1 MADKESRQALPRAVR
16 APVRRE
22 GAARY
27 LRLAVLSFA
36 ASVSLT
42 RLFLDLTGYP
52 QLGNGSLHIAH
63 VLWGGLLLFIAALLP
78 LILANRWVYV
88 VGALLAGSGVGLFID
103 EVGKF
108 ITRTNDYFFPAAAP
122 IIYGLFLVT
131 VLVYVQTR
139 RPQAKDDRSE
149 LYGALEGLQEVLDRD
164 LNPAEKADL
173 VSVLKHIS
181 NESGGTEMRML
192 AAELLHFLQSP
203 AVAVKPY
210 TPDWLDRIIGR
221 LTEWEQRWITRSRAR
236 AILAGGLLAVGILAA
251 RATAQLL
258 LPFVSPV
265 GIEHTLA
272 DLVHRGMISS
282 GAGLGWYEARVALE
296 GSAGIALLAGGVALA
311 LSRDELGLAVGYVA
325 LLLSLT
331 TVDLL
336 VFYFDQFSTILT
348 AGVQFGLLLIL
359 LRYRRRYFESEV
371 GIRTFSRDS
380 AQESIS

>member
-1 MADKESRQALPRAVR
+1 MADTPTRQTIVSAMR

-27 LRLAVLSFA
+27 LLLTLLSFG

-52 QLGNGSLHIAH
+52 QLGSGSLHIAH

-88 VGALLAGSGVGLFID
+88 AGALLAGSGVGLFID

-108 ITRTNDYFFPAAAP
+108 ITRSNDYFFPAAAP
-122 IIYGLFLVT
+122 IIYGFFLVT

-139 RPQAKDDRSE
+139 RPGAKDDRSE
-149 LYGALEGLQEVLDRD
+149 LYRALEGLQEVLDHD
-164 LNPAEKADL
+164 LNPAEKGDL
-173 VSVLKHIS
+173 VARLKHIADQGS
-181 NESGGTEMRML
+181 EPETRLL

-203 AVAVKPY
+203 RLAVRPQTA
-210 TPDWLDRIIGR
+210 DWLDHILWR
-221 LTEWEQRWITRSRAR
+221 LADWERRWITRARAR
-236 AILAGGLLAVGILAA
+236 AILAGGLLAIGALAA

-258 LPFVSPV
+258 LPFLSTAGV
-265 GIEHTLA
+265 EHALA
-272 DLVHRGMISS
+272 DLVGRGMVSAS
-282 GAGLGWYEARVALE
+282 AGLGWFEARVALE
-296 GSAGIALLAGGVALA
+296 GSVGIALLAGGMALA
-311 LSRDELGLAVGYVA
+311 LKRDELGLAIGYVA

-336 VFYFDQFSTILT
+336 VFYFDQFSTILS

-359 LRYRRRYFESEV
+359 LRYRRRYYESEV
-371 GIRTFSRDS
+371 GIRTFARDS
-380 AQESIS
+380 SQENAA

>member
-1 MADKESRQALPRAVR
+1 MADTPTRQTIVSAMR

-27 LRLAVLSFA
+27 LLLTLLSFG

-52 QLGNGSLHIAH
+52 QLGSGSLHIAH

-88 VGALLAGSGVGLFID
+88 AGALLAGSGVGLFID

-108 ITRTNDYFFPAAAP
+108 ITRSNDYFFPAAAP
-122 IIYGLFLVT
+122 IIYGFFLVT

-139 RPQAKDDRSE
+139 RPGAKDDRSE
-149 LYGALEGLQEVLDRD
+149 LYRALEGLQDHD
-164 LNPAEKADL
+164 LNPAEKGDL
-173 VSVLKHIS
+173 VARLKHIADQGS
-181 NESGGTEMRML
+181 EPETRLL

-203 AVAVKPY
+203 RLAVRPQTA
-210 TPDWLDRIIGR
+210 DWLDHILWR
-221 LTEWEQRWITRSRAR
+221 LADWERRWITRARAR
-236 AILAGGLLAVGILAA
+236 AILAGGLLAIGALAA

-258 LPFVSPV
+258 LPFLSTAGV
-265 GIEHTLA
+265 EHALA
-272 DLVHRGMISS
+272 DMVGRGMVSAS
-282 GAGLGWYEARVALE
+282 AGLGWFEARVALE
-296 GSAGIALLAGGVALA
+296 GSVGIALLAGGMALA
-311 LSRDELGLAVGYVA
+311 LKRDELGLAIGYVA

-336 VFYFDQFSTILT
+336 VFYFDQFSTILS

-359 LRYRRRYFESEV
+359 LRYRRRYYESEV
-371 GIRTFSRDS
+371 GIRTFARDS
-380 AQESIS
+380 SQENAA